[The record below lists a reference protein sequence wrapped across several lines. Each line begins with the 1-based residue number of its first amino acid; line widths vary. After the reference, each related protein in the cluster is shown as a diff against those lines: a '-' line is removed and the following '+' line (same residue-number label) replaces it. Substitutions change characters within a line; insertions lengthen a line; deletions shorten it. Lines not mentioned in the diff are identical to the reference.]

1 MDAFL
6 VEGKWLRNG
15 EVVKAEEYLKNGVI
29 SSGVPM
35 VLSHLFL
42 LMGNPLSHQ
51 TQTLLTDPNGLTHS
65 VAKLLRLLDD
75 LGSAKVISNAVLQ
88 GKVTVSRNALKFI

>member
-6 VEGKWLRNG
+6 VEAKWFRSG
-15 EVVKAEEYLKNGVI
+15 ELAKAEEYLKNGVM

-35 VLSHLFL
+35 VLSHLFF
-42 LMGNPLSHQ
+42 LMGNPLTNQ
-51 TQTLLTDPNGLTHS
+51 THILLNDPHGLTHS

-75 LGSAKVISNAVLQ
+75 LGSAQVHGFRI
-88 GKVTVSRNALKFI
+88 